1 MNLHS
6 LLSTKERLKIL
17 SHVIYQNKPFTI
29 NRTANKLKLSKGLIS
44 KYFHIL
50 LKERVLQKS
59 SHGFFVRETPLT
71 KSLKIFLNLNT
82 LDFSSIFKKHRFVKA
97 AGLYGSLAKGT
108 NTMESDIDLWV
119 LTEDVEEEKIAKLTN
134 EVKRKSNKIKPV
146 YLTREKLIE
155 MRKKDPVFYYA
166 LVFGS
171 ISIYGEEIE
180 AV

>member
-17 SHVIYQNKPFTI
+17 SHIIYKKEAFTI
-29 NRTANKLKLSKGLIS
+29 NKTASKLKLSKGLIS
-44 KYFHIL
+44 KYFYIL
-50 LKERVLQKS
+50 LKENVLLKS
-59 SHGFFVRETPLT
+59 GHGFSARDNPQT
-71 KSLKIFLNLNT
+71 KSLKILLNLNM
-82 LDFSSIFKKHRFVKA
+82 LDFSNIFKKYKFVKA

-108 NTMESDIDLWV
+108 NTEESDIDLWV
-119 LTEDVEEEKIAKLTN
+119 FTEGVEEEKIAKLTN
-134 EVKRKSNKIKPV
+134 EVKGKSSKIKPV
-146 YLTREKLIE
+146 YLTREKLGE

-180 AV
+180 AI